1 MGQTFLSQIN
11 RVLLHSRQ
19 TYHVWLLQ
27 NILSCVRPYIGLG
40 PIITLSTHA
49 HHTSTTSY
57 CQPCTSLSLSF
68 RSFKIEKS
76 RNHLTLSVHHFK
88 IENSLNSNH
97 SSLSL
102 FPHIR
107 KRKSFKPKLGMSTIG
122 FILVSLI
129 FFFFSISEIKKFEML
144 KYRFYNIFQLYDF
157 LKLINFFSIFYIKI
171 VTRTLTIFLHTK

>member
-1 MGQTFLSQIN
+1 MPTTHLP
-11 RVLLHSRQ
+11 H
-19 TYHVWLLQ
+19 
-27 NILSCVRPYIGLG
+27 
-40 PIITLSTHA
+40 PIVNHA
-49 HHTSTTSY
+49 PLY
-57 CQPCTSLSLSF
+57 LSLSAV
-68 RSFKIEKS
+68 SKS
-76 RNHLTLSVHHFK
+76 KNPPTRNHLTLSVHHFK

-97 SSLSL
+97 ISLSL

-107 KRKSFKPKLGMSTIG
+107 KRKSFKPKLWMSTIG